1 MLKRLFLASALVAST
16 AVAQISSFPKP
27 SYFRE
32 VLQNSRPKIELQS
45 PVHIG
50 DYVAGGK
57 LELSLRHFLELVMAN
72 NTDVQLQLI
81 SVEIPKNNILSAYGV
96 WDPTAKAEFSAT
108 RSTSLPTSA
117 VQAQNTTVLSKS
129 LYQPYSLQYSQT
141 LPTGMNYYA
150 NFSGAKSSA
159 TNSFASYN
167 PSLTADLSFGVS
179 QPLLRNRGTYVNR
192 IPLMVAQSNL
202 KVSEYNLRVQLIGLI
217 NNAEGFY
224 WNVVS
229 ARENLKVQE
238 KARDTAAEYLK
249 YMEKQLEL
257 GAISPLDIY
266 NPQQSLAANELSVS
280 QARWSLIQAEDSV
293 RHQIGVDLDPNLR
306 KLPLELT
313 EPAELGPAEN
323 ITVDAEQEVTKA
335 LSINPSMRYAQ
346 QKLDVDALGIQS
358 SRNALLPN
366 LVLSASYSSNG
377 RGGIF
382 YPSSSTLFGGT
393 GPVTVVPGGLSDALS
408 QMFGF
413 GYPTYYADL
422 TLTLPIR
429 SKTASANMATAL
441 VQKKID
447 SLNLR
452 NQQQAIRLNILNA
465 VSMLEGAKEQLK
477 LAMVQ
482 RDFARKNL
490 DAENQ
495 KYQLGTETNQNVIN
509 AQQALVQAESA
520 VVSNQ
525 IGVRRSLLNLITQTG
540 ELLDERGIVIP

>member
-1 MLKRLFLASALVAST
+1 MPKRLSVAFVLLASSAM
-16 AVAQISSFPKP
+16 AQVSSFPKP

-32 VLQNSRPKIELQS
+32 IFQTSRPKVELQP
-45 PVHIG
+45 PVKIG
-50 DYVAGGK
+50 DFVAGGK
-57 LELSLRHFLELVMAN
+57 IELSLRHYLELVMAN

-81 SVEIPKNNILSAYGV
+81 SVQIPRYNILSAFGA
-96 WDPTAKAEFSAT
+96 WDPTAQATFSTT

-117 VQAQNTTVLSKS
+117 VQAQNTTELSKS
-129 LYQPYSLQYSQT
+129 LIQPYSLQYSQT
-141 LPTGMNYYA
+141 LPTGLSYYV
-150 NFSGAKSSA
+150 NFSGAKSSE

-167 PSLTADLSFGVS
+167 PSLTADLTFGVS
-179 QPLLRNRGTYVNR
+179 QPLIRNRGSYVNR
-192 IPLMVAQSNL
+192 IPLMMAQSNL
-202 KVSEYNLRVQLIGLI
+202 KVSDYNMRMQLIGLI
-217 NNAEGFY
+217 NNAENYY

-266 NPQQSLAANELSVS
+266 NPQQSLAANDLSVS
-280 QARWSLIQAEDSV
+280 QARWSLTQSEDAL

-313 EPAELGPAEN
+313 EPAELGPAEA
-323 ITVDAEQEVTKA
+323 ISVDTEQEVAKA
-335 LSINPSMRYAQ
+335 LSINPAMKYAMQ
-346 QKLDVDALGIQS
+346 RLDVDDLGIQS
-358 SRNALLPN
+358 SKNALLPN
-366 LVLSASYSSNG
+366 LVFSAAYTANG

-382 YPSSSTLFGGT
+382 YPADSTIFGGSGLVAT
-393 GPVTVVPGGLSDALS
+393 IPGGIADALS

-413 GYPTYYADL
+413 GYPTYYAGL

-429 SKTASANMATAL
+429 SKTASANMAIAE
-441 VQKKID
+441 VQKKTD
-447 SLNLR
+447 ALNVR
-452 NQQQAIRLNILNA
+452 NQEQAIRLNILTA
-465 VSMLEGAKEQLK
+465 VSTLEGAKEQLK
-477 LAMVQ
+477 LAQVQ

-509 AQQALVQAESA
+509 AQQVLVQSESA

-540 ELLDERGIVIP
+540 ELLEARGIVVP

>member
-1 MLKRLFLASALVAST
+1 MRMRFPFLAMLVAGSSL
-16 AVAQISSFPKP
+16 AQVSSFPKP
-27 SYFRE
+27 AYFRE
-32 VLQNSRPKIELQS
+32 IFQTSHPRVELKP
-45 PVHIG
+45 PVKIG
-50 DYVAGGK
+50 DFVAGGK
-57 LELSLRHFLELVMAN
+57 IELSLRHFLELVMAN

-81 SVEIPKNNILSAYGV
+81 SVEIPRYNILSSYGV
-96 WDPTAKAEFSAT
+96 WDPTAQASFSTT

-117 VQAQNTTVLSKS
+117 VQAQNAGELSKS
-129 LYQPYSLQYSQT
+129 LVQPYSLQYTQT
-141 LPTGMNYYA
+141 LPSGTNYYV
-150 NFSGAKSSA
+150 NFSGAKSSE

-167 PSLTADLSFGVS
+167 PSLTANLTFGVS
-179 QPLLRNRGTYVNR
+179 QPLIRNRGTYVNR
-192 IPLMVAQSNL
+192 IPLMMAQSNL
-202 KVSEYNLRVQLIGLI
+202 RVSQYNLHVQLIGLI
-217 NNAEGFY
+217 NNAENYY

-229 ARENLKVQE
+229 ARENLQVQE

-280 QARWSLIQAEDSV
+280 QARWSLIQAEDAL

-306 KLPLELT
+306 KLPIALT
-313 EPAELGPAEN
+313 EPAELGPSES
-323 ITVDAEQEVTKA
+323 ISVDTEQEVSKA
-335 LSINPSMRYAQ
+335 LSINPAMKYALQ
-346 QKLDVDALGIQS
+346 RLDVDDLGIQS
-358 SRNALLPN
+358 SKNALLPN
-366 LVLSASYSSNG
+366 LTFSAAYTANG

-382 YPSSSTLFGGT
+382 YPGESTIFGGNA
-393 GPVTVVPGGLSDALS
+393 PVSAIPGGIADALS

-413 GYPTYYADL
+413 GYPTYYAGL

-429 SKTASANMATAL
+429 SKTASANMAIAEI
-441 VQKKID
+441 QKKTD
-447 SLNLR
+447 ALNLR

-465 VSMLEGAKEQLK
+465 VSTLEGAKEQLK
-477 LAMVQ
+477 LAIVQ

-509 AQQALVQAESA
+509 AQQVLVQAESA

-525 IGVRRSLLNLITQTG
+525 IGVRRSLLNLLTQTG
-540 ELLDERGIVIP
+540 ELLDARGIVVP